1 MTDPKRIII
10 KNANL
15 FQPQGWLSS
24 ATVEIEAG
32 FIKSICSDDLFTL
45 ETSQNEKIIDAKG
58 MAVIPGFVNGHTHLS
73 QTFMRGL
80 ANGRPLLQ
88 WLRELIW
95 PLQAEISVEEMQLA
109 ALLGLA
115 ENLRCGVTEVV
126 DHHKITKTRNHT
138 EAVQKAIETVGI
150 RCVIARA
157 WVNKGKNPENDQ
169 SILDELNDWYES
181 NNSSEIVKYASGP
194 LTPWRCSE
202 DLLYRTHQLSL
213 KHKSFTHIHVSE
225 TREEVQMSLDEYG
238 VNPVKWLD
246 QIGVL
251 DSNSQ
256 IVHAVWVDEEEIEL
270 LATREATVVHCPIS
284 NAVLGSGVAPVRKF
298 LDRNISIRLGS
309 DGPASNDTQ
318 DCFENMKMAIC
329 LARATNQDANNISCR
344 DALKMATSSNEL
356 IPGKKADLI
365 FVDLENLH
373 TMPVNDFDSAL
384 ALCSKGDDVDTVIVA
399 GEVLMQNKVIL
410 NLDEN
415 LLMKECNQA
424 IKSLRKRVGID

>member
-1 MTDPKRIII
+1 MIDPKRIII

-15 FQPQGWLSS
+15 FQPEGWVSS
-24 ATVEIEAG
+24 ATIKIEDG
-32 FIKSICSDDLFTL
+32 FIKSVSSHDHKSI
-45 ETSQNEKIIDAKG
+45 EPSQNEKIIDAKC
-58 MAVIPGFVNGHTHLS
+58 MAVIPGLVNGHTHLS

-126 DHHKITKTRNHT
+126 DHHKITQTRNHT
-138 EAVQKAIETVGI
+138 LSVQKAAESVGL

-169 SILDELNDWYES
+169 SIFDELSDWYES
-181 NNSSEIVKYASGP
+181 HNSSDIVKFASGP

-202 DLLYRTHQLSL
+202 DLLSRTHQLSV
-213 KHKSFTHIHVSE
+213 KHQSFTHIHVSE
-225 TREEVQMSLDEYG
+225 TKDEVQMSLDEYG
-238 VNPVKWLD
+238 VKPVKWLD
-246 QIGVL
+246 QISVL

-256 IVHAVWVDEEEIEL
+256 IVHAVWVDDEEIEL
-270 LATREATVVHCPIS
+270 LSSRGATVVHCPIS
-284 NAVLGSGVAPVRKF
+284 NAVLGSGVAPVRKI

-318 DCFENMKMAIC
+318 DCFENMKIAIC
-329 LARATNQDANNISCR
+329 LARATNQDANNVSCR
-344 DALKMATSSNEL
+344 DALKMATGSNEL
-356 IPGKKADLI
+356 IAGRKADLI

-373 TMPVNDFDSAL
+373 TMPVHDFDSAL
-384 ALCSKGDDVDTVIVA
+384 ALCAKGDDVDTVIVA
-399 GEVLMQNKVIL
+399 GEVLMQDKKIL
-410 NLDEN
+410 SLDEDI
-415 LLMKECNQA
+415 LMKECNQA

>member
-1 MTDPKRIII
+1 
-10 KNANL
+10 
-15 FQPQGWLSS
+15 
-24 ATVEIEAG
+24 
-32 FIKSICSDDLFTL
+32 
-45 ETSQNEKIIDAKG
+45 
-58 MAVIPGFVNGHTHLS
+58 
-73 QTFMRGL
+73 
-80 ANGRPLLQ
+80 
-88 WLRELIW
+88 
-95 PLQAEISVEEMQLA
+95 
-109 ALLGLA
+109 
-115 ENLRCGVTEVV
+115 
-126 DHHKITKTRNHT
+126 
-138 EAVQKAIETVGI
+138 
-150 RCVIARA
+150 
-157 WVNKGKNPENDQ
+157 
-169 SILDELNDWYES
+169 
-181 NNSSEIVKYASGP
+181 
-194 LTPWRCSE
+194 
-202 DLLYRTHQLSL
+202 
-213 KHKSFTHIHVSE
+213 
-225 TREEVQMSLDEYG
+225 MSLDEYG